1 MPFVMD
7 ASVTLSWAF
16 TDESEPTAK
25 RAAQWLETGA
35 DTARVPDL
43 WRYEV
48 RNVLLTA
55 ERRGRISP
63 AGTDRFLEQIAR
75 LRIEVD
81 TTRDD
86 SYVLQLAR
94 DHKLTVY
101 DAAYL
106 ALAIRA
112 HLPLATLDL
121 ALRTAALSAGVP
133 QLA

>member
-1 MPFVMD
+1 MPFVLD

-16 TDESEPTAK
+16 TDESEAAAK

-55 ERRGRISP
+55 ERRGRIST
-63 AGTDRFLEQIAR
+63 AETDRFLEQIAR
-75 LRIEVD
+75 LSIEVD

-94 DHKLTVY
+94 DHRLTVY

-106 ALAIRA
+106 ALALRERI
-112 HLPLATLDL
+112 PLATLDKAL
-121 ALRTAALSAGVP
+121 AAAAAAQGVSL
-133 QLA
+133 LA